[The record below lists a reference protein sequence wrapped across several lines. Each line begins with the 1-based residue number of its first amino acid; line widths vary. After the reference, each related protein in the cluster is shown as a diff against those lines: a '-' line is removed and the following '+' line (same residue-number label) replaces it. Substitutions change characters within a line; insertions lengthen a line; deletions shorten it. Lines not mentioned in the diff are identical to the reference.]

1 MEFVREFGLILF
13 VYTLGLQI
21 GPGFFAAR
29 RSRGIA
35 LNLFAASI
43 VFWASWLRPAGSF
56 PGALMCPRASA
67 CFRGP
72 RTNTPSLA
80 AAQQA
85 LQEAGAAEDAAV
97 VQGLGYAIAYPFGI
111 GWIILTMIIVRTV
124 FRIDVKKEVTEAE
137 ALQRPSVPPLATRN
151 FEVRNPNLVGC
162 VLGEVPGL
170 NGSGAVGSR
179 FSREGVVA
187 VAKADTPAP
196 AGRHPAF
203 GRASG
208 RSEHIAHRHRER
220 GGRGS

>member
-1 MEFVREFGLILF
+1 MVAAGGI
-13 VYTLGLQI
+13 I
-21 GPGFFAAR
+21 PGR
-29 RSRGIA
+29 
-35 LNLFAASI
+35 
-43 VFWASWLRPAGSF
+43 VDVPAGVGLLS
-56 PGALMCPRASA
+56 GAT
-67 CFRGP
+67 
-72 RTNTPSLA
+72 TNTPSLA

-137 ALQRPSVPPLATRN
+137 ALQRPSVPPPAPRN

-208 RSEHIAHRHRER
+208 RSERMAHRHRER